1 MSATVSQSLNWE
13 HIDTVLLD
21 LDGTLL
27 DLSFDNHVWRE
38 IVPAAY
44 AAARSMTADEAR
56 ESLRSRLQ
64 SCAGTLNWYCTD
76 YWSREL
82 GLDVAALHRRHA
94 GRIGWLPG
102 AREALLGLK
111 ARGKRLVLLTNAH
124 PHTLK
129 IKDEWMGVKGYFDAV
144 YSSHDF
150 GWPKEDARFWAAVRA
165 QEPFDPERSLFVDDN
180 ASVLKA
186 ARAAGIRFVYA
197 MCRPDSLRPPR
208 VHADFPGVHSVAEL
222 L

>member
-1 MSATVSQSLNWE
+1 MNATAAQSLDWQ

-38 IVPAAY
+38 VVPAAY
-44 AAARSMTADEAR
+44 AAARSLSADEAR
-56 ESLRSRLQ
+56 ESLKSRLQ
-64 SCAGTLNWYCTD
+64 SCIGTLNWYCVE

-82 GLDVAALHRRHA
+82 ELDVAALHRSHA

-102 AREALLGLK
+102 AREALVGLK
-111 ARGKRLVLLTNAH
+111 ALGKRLVLLTNAH
-124 PHTLK
+124 PETLK

-150 GWPKEDARFWAAVRA
+150 GWPKEDARFWSAVRKA
-165 QEPFDPERSLFVDDN
+165 EPFDPERSLFVDDN
-180 ASVLKA
+180 AAVLAA

-197 MCRPDSLRPPR
+197 MCRPDTLRPAR
-208 VHADFPGVHSVAEL
+208 VHADFPGVHSVVEL